1 MSELH
6 IGFIGGGNITQ
17 THARAAASIPELRI
31 AAFLGSNPDKN
42 AKLAAQS
49 GATAY
54 SDLDK
59 FLAHRP
65 MDMVAIGSPSGL
77 HAEHGIACAQR
88 GLHVLTEKP
97 IDITLER
104 ADSLI
109 HAADRAGVQL
119 GVFFQDRFKPE
130 VRRLKQLVESDKLG
144 RLILVDGRV
153 KWYRAPEY
161 YAGSRWRGK
170 LALDGGGALV
180 NQGIHTI
187 DLLLWIANDVK
198 SVQARMATSL
208 HKIESEDTLV
218 ATLEFSSGAIG
229 TFEATTSAFPG
240 YPRRIEISGENGTAV
255 LEEDSLALLQLKTG
269 ESEERSA
276 ARGIAS
282 SSPVVGD
289 VSAHKAVLEDFILAI
304 RTNGRPMVDG
314 AEGRRSLAVVEA
326 IYRAARKGHAVEVS
340 R

>member
-130 VRRLKQLVESDKLG
+130 VRRLKQLVEGDKLG

-218 ATLEFSSGAIG
+218 ATLEFSSGAVG